1 MIECKDGVCYLVEA
15 TNDVATAVAPA
26 VGRLAHGYMSAD
38 DFVSFLNG
46 AAPMALDGSVGA
58 VLAAVFFGGLALNL
72 TPCVLPM
79 IPVNAMII
87 GRRVKSGILYGLG
100 IALAYG
106 ALGLAATFGGIAFG
120 TLQASPWFNV
130 AVAAVFVLLALG
142 LLGAFPID
150 LSRFRGG
157 FFAPR
162 GGDSGGSVFLP
173 LFMGVVSS
181 LLAGACVA
189 PVVISVLLLAADLGA
204 RGSPLAFALP
214 FVLGLGMASPWPFV
228 AAGLKVLPRP
238 GKWMRWVNVG
248 FAIVVLGFAGW
259 YGRLAALGFT
269 RETTV
274 SAASDA
280 RPGDGFDDVP
290 VAQLAEAISTTARPV
305 VVDCW
310 ASWCKNCAAM
320 EGVLAEPKVKE
331 ALRRYTVLRVQAE
344 DLSELKKVKGFEG
357 VKGLPAFVVFD

>member
-15 TNDVATAVAPA
+15 TNEVASAVAPS
-26 VGRLAHGYMSAD
+26 VGRLAHGYMPAD
-38 DFVSFLNG
+38 DFLAFLSG
-46 AAPMALDGSVGA
+46 SAPATLDGSVWA
-58 VLAAVFFGGLALNL
+58 ILAAVFFGGLALNL

-87 GRRVKSGILYGLG
+87 GRRVKSGLLYGLG

-106 ALGLAATFGGIAFG
+106 ALGLAAAFGGVAFG
-120 TLQASPWFNV
+120 TIQANPWFNA
-130 AVAAVFVLLALG
+130 AVSVVFVLLVLG
-142 LLGAFPID
+142 LFGAFSID
-150 LSRFRGG
+150 FSRFRGG
-157 FFAPR
+157 FAPR
-162 GGDSGGSVFLP
+162 RDEAGRSALLP

-189 PVVISVLLLAADLGA
+189 PVVISVLLLSADLGS

-228 AAGLKVLPRP
+228 AAGMKVLPRP

-248 FAIVVLGFAGW
+248 FALVVLCFAGW
-259 YGRLAALGFT
+259 YGRLAALGFA
-269 RETTV
+269 REAMAEQP
-274 SAASDA
+274 AAHSI
-280 RPGDGFDDVP
+280 DGFDDIP
-290 VAQLAEAISTTARPV
+290 LGNLEEAIATTARPI

-320 EGVLAEPKVKE
+320 EKVLAEPKVRE
-331 ALRRYTVLRVQAE
+331 ALKRYTVFRVQAE
-344 DLSELKKVKGFEG
+344 DLGELKKVKGFEG
-357 VKGLPAFVVFD
+357 VKGLPAFVVFE